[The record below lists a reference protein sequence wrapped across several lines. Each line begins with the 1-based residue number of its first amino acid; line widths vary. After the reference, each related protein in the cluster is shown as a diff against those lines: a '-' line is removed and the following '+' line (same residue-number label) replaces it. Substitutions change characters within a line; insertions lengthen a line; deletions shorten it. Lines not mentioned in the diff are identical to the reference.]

1 VAYRVLTDVVEQ
13 EVPAMINAIFA
24 QPTYV
29 ASKQMLDATAMRHQ
43 AIAANL
49 ANLETPGYR
58 RVDLAPSFQS
68 QLQNAIG
75 NGDMNRAA
83 ALRPAVS
90 VDTTAVVSA
99 GDGNT
104 VQLENELLQ
113 LNQNTL
119 AHSFETQLITGSLL
133 RLRLAITGRP
143 A

>member
-1 VAYRVLTDVVEQ
+1 
-13 EVPAMINAIFA
+13 MINAIFA

-29 ASKQMLDATAMRHQ
+29 ASKQMLDATAARHQ

-68 QLQNAIG
+68 QLQNAIS
-75 NGDMNRAA
+75 NGDAA
-83 ALRPAVS
+83 KMTALKPVVS
-90 VDTTAVVSA
+90 VDTAAVLSA
-99 GDGNT
+99 ADGNT
-104 VQLENELLQ
+104 VQLENELMQ

-119 AHSFETQLITGSLL
+119 AHSLETQLVTGSLL

>member
-1 VAYRVLTDVVEQ
+1 
-13 EVPAMINAIFA
+13 MINAIFA

-29 ASKQMLDATAMRHQ
+29 ASKQMLDATAARHQ

-68 QLQNAIG
+68 QLQNAIST
-75 NGDMNRAA
+75 GDAA
-83 ALRPAVS
+83 KMTTLKPVVS
-90 VDTTAVVSA
+90 VDTAAVLSA
-99 GDGNT
+99 ADGNT
-104 VQLENELLQ
+104 VQLENELMQ

-119 AHSFETQLITGSLL
+119 AHSLETQLVTGSLL

>member
-1 VAYRVLTDVVEQ
+1 
-13 EVPAMINAIFA
+13 MITAIFS
-24 QPTYV
+24 QPSYV
-29 ASKQMLDATAMRHQ
+29 ASKQMLDATAARHQ

-58 RVDLAPSFQS
+58 RVDLAPSFQT
-68 QLQNAIG
+68 QLQTAIAT
-75 NGDMNRAA
+75 GDMTRTA
-83 ALRPAVS
+83 ALKPTVT
-90 VDTTAVVSA
+90 VDTSAIVSA
-99 GDGNT
+99 ADGNT

-119 AHSFETQLITGSLL
+119 AHSLETQLVTASLL

>member
-1 VAYRVLTDVVEQ
+1 
-13 EVPAMINAIFA
+13 MITAIFS
-24 QPTYV
+24 QPSYV
-29 ASKQMLDATAMRHQ
+29 ASKQMLDATAARHQ

-58 RVDLAPSFQS
+58 RVDLAPSFQT
-68 QLQNAIG
+68 QLQTAIAT
-75 NGDMNRAA
+75 GDETRTA
-83 ALRPAVS
+83 ALKPTVT
-90 VDTTAVVSA
+90 VDTSAIVSA
-99 GDGNT
+99 ADGNT

-119 AHSFETQLITGSLL
+119 AHSLETQLVTASLL